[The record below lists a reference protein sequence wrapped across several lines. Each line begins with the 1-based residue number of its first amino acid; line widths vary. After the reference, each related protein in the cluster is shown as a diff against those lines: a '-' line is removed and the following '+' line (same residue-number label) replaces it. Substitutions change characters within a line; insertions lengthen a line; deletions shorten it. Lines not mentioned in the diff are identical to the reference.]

1 MSRPYFLQEIVE
13 NVINNYV
20 EERSLREQ
28 KKYKYV
34 ISDAGKRQLKQIKYN
49 STCNVDTC
57 SITLNKFEENEIL
70 IQLPCNHIFSK
81 DAILQWLENEHAHCP
96 MCKYKLDSIKKEV
109 EELSEQDNNNNISTS
124 TTRRQTNYIRLPSI
138 NIRHSNRIVNYDDI
152 VLDRVLRNSL
162 TEY

>member
-49 STCNVDTC
+49 STCNVDICT
-57 SITLNKFEENEIL
+57 ITLNKFEENEIL

-96 MCKYKLDSIKKEV
+96 MCKYKLDAIKKEV
-109 EELSEQDNNNNISTS
+109 EEISEEDNNNNISTS
-124 TTRRQTNYIRLPSI
+124 TTIRQMNYIRLPSI

-152 VLDRVLRNSL
+152 VLGRALRNSL
-162 TEY
+162 RDY

>member
-20 EERSLREQ
+20 EDRSLREQ

-109 EELSEQDNNNNISTS
+109 EQDNNNNISTS

-162 TEY
+162 RDF

>member
-49 STCNVDTC
+49 STCNQDTC
-57 SITLNKFEENEIL
+57 TITLNKFEENEIL

-109 EELSEQDNNNNISTS
+109 EEISEEDNNNNISTS
-124 TTRRQTNYIRLPSI
+124 TTRRQMNYIRLPSI
-138 NIRHSNRIVNYDDI
+138 NRIVNYDDI
-152 VLDRVLRNSL
+152 VLGRALRNSL
-162 TEY
+162 RDY